1 MEALQ
6 IISGILTCSLISFMA
21 QTWVKEQMILW
32 TERQKT
38 YDHEK
43 L

>member
-32 TERQKT
+32 ESRSRE
-38 YDHEK
+38 YNHES